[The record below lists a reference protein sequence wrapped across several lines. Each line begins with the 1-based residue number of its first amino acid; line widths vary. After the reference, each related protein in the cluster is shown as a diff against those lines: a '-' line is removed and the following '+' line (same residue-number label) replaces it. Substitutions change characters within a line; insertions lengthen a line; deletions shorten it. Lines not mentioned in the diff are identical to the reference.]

1 MKVSTDDIGDNL
13 RFDVL
18 LLFVDSK
25 PFKKFLLMNIT
36 YELVLFSNLSL
47 RFRDK
52 YIEAGKYALCE
63 ENAFIRVISLKVN
76 RKTVSK
82 FFR

>member
-1 MKVSTDDIGDNL
+1 MKVSNDDIGDNL
-13 RFDVL
+13 RFDEL
-18 LLFVDSK
+18 LLFVNSK

-47 RFRDK
+47 SFRDK

-63 ENAFIRVISLKVN
+63 KNAFIRVIS
-76 RKTVSK
+76 
-82 FFR
+82 

>member
-1 MKVSTDDIGDNL
+1 M
-13 RFDVL
+13 
-18 LLFVDSK
+18 
-25 PFKKFLLMNIT
+25 
-36 YELVLFSNLSL
+36 SNLS
-47 RFRDK
+47 RSFRDK

-63 ENAFIRVISLKVN
+63 KNAFIRVISLNVN

>member
-1 MKVSTDDIGDNL
+1 MKVSTDDIGNNL

-25 PFKKFLLMNIT
+25 PFKKFLLMNVT
-36 YELVLFSNLSL
+36 YELVLLSNLSL
-47 RFRDK
+47 SFRDK
-52 YIEAGKYALCE
+52 YIEAGKYAICE
-63 ENAFIRVISLKVN
+63 ENAFIRIIILKVN
-76 RKTVSK
+76 RKIVSK